1 MRTNKE
7 IRSEAKFIPTGKKVV
22 CLHSTIASLQV
33 DKEKITAFLTDKREI
48 SIPTNW
54 LTDKPV
60 SLAQLQNFQIWDGL
74 EIFWPDLKEII
85 GVETFTMGLG
95 ACCDYH

>member
-7 IRSEAKFIPTGKKVV
+7 IRPEAKFISAGKKAV
-22 CLHSTIASLQV
+22 CLHSAIANLQV
-33 DKEKITAFLTDKREI
+33 DREKITAFLTDKREI

-60 SLAQLQNFQIWDGL
+60 SLTQLQNFQIWDGL
-74 EIFWPDLKEII
+74 EVF
-85 GVETFTMGLG
+85 
-95 ACCDYH
+95 

>member
-1 MRTNKE
+1 MEMMNKLFPHDFPRKGEIYKFNFNPTRGKE
-7 IRSEAKFIPTGKKVV
+7 IRSEAKFISTGKKAV

-48 SIPTNW
+48 SIPTAW

-60 SLAQLQNFQIWDGL
+60 SLDQLQNYQL
-74 EIFWPDLKEII
+74 
-85 GVETFTMGLG
+85 
-95 ACCDYH
+95 